1 MRTRAATQ
9 ADIAALLDLYQELTR
24 APTIGGA
31 AQVGQVLGHPGTT
44 IFVAEVDQGP
54 KAMVTLHLLPNV
66 TWGGRPYGLVENVVS
81 HTSVRG
87 QGYGHAALAAAIDAA
102 QSAGAYKIMLL
113 TGRGRSARG
122 FYEKLGFSADDKWGM
137 TLRF

>member
-1 MRTRAATQ
+1 MKTRAATQ
-9 ADIAALLDLYQELTR
+9 ADIAVLLELYLDLTR
-24 APTIGGA
+24 APTIGDA
-31 AQVGQVLGHPGTT
+31 SHVQRVLDHPGTA
-44 IFVAEVDQGP
+44 IFVAEADQGP

-81 HTSVRG
+81 HATVRG
-87 QGYGHAALAAAIDAA
+87 QGYGRAALAAAVDAA
-102 QSAGAYKIMLL
+102 RSADAYKVMLL

-122 FYEKLGFSADDKWGM
+122 FYEKLGFSAEDKWGM

>member
-1 MRTRAATQ
+1 MRVRAATE
-9 ADIAALLDLYQELTR
+9 ADIEALLELYLDLTR

-31 AQVGQVLGHPGTT
+31 TEVQNVLRHPGTT
-44 IFVAEVDQGP
+44 IFVAEADQGP
-54 KAMVTLHLLPNV
+54 KAMVTLHILPNV

-87 QGYGHAALAAAIDAA
+87 QGYGRMALQAAIEAGRAA
-102 QSAGAYKIMLL
+102 NVYKIMLL
-113 TGRGRSARG
+113 TGRARNARG
-122 FYEKLGFSADDKWGM
+122 FYESLGFSADDKWGM